1 MEKIV
6 RERLKQ
12 REEAIKEALSF
23 SECASTKLGKMCS
36 ILFGSYAR
44 GDFNEW
50 SDIDVLIVA
59 EGVPRNPLERLSLLD
74 ECLWVAPR
82 VEPLVVSLEEFF
94 KFWERNPAIIDA
106 VKSGVVL
113 LDNIGL
119 KDYLW
124 KMRRA
129 SF

>member
-1 MEKIV
+1 M
-6 RERLKQ
+6 Q
-12 REEAIKEALSF
+12 LSLTCL
-23 SECASTKLGKMCS
+23 CAGP
-36 ILFGSYAR
+36 
-44 GDFNEW
+44 
-50 SDIDVLIVA
+50 VA
-59 EGVPRNPLERLSLLD
+59 TDPLPAHSRTMVTIACTEGVPRNPLERLDLLD

-94 KFWERNPAIIDA
+94 KFWKRNPAIIDA
-106 VKSGVVL
+106 MQSGVVL

-119 KDYLW
+119 KDYLS